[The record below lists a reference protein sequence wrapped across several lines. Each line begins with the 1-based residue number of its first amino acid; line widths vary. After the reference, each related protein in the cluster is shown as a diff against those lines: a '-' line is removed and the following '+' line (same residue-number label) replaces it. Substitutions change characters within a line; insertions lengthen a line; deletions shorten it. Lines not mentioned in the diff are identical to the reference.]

1 MDRTEDM
8 GTWRAAAFFFIVIW
22 TYLALLAG
30 VLLLVS
36 ARLVGVHWALAIPIF
51 GVTAIG
57 FTAVFW
63 FGLKQLVR
71 VSRPPS
77 EKWLRVLAPLLIP
90 YLAWMMVIAFRFGGV
105 FGLVFGALVS
115 LPLIDLVTNVV
126 FRLTLHRELSAT
138 LIIGRLVRAVWRKAT
153 EKVGV

>member
-1 MDRTEDM
+1 MNRTEDM
-8 GTWRAAAFFFIVIW
+8 DTWRAFAFFFVVVM

-36 ARLVGVHWALAIPIF
+36 SVLSGVHWALAIPVF

-63 FGLKQLVR
+63 LGLKQIAH
-71 VSRPPS
+71 SRPPS
-77 EKWLRVLAPLLIP
+77 EKRLRVLTFILVPPVATF
-90 YLAWMMVIAFRFGGV
+90 MMINGFASGGV
-105 FGLVFGALVS
+105 YGLVFGTFAALILMDV
-115 LPLIDLVTNVV
+115 VTGVV
-126 FRLTLHRELSAT
+126 FRLTLHRDLSAT